1 LVNLKLKKMKEQTL
15 IEMKNK
21 IETLGKAV
29 QFLMKEV
36 PQLKDLAVGTLET
49 IKQMD
54 DYEDAIKSLKDKFME
69 DTSKTEEVESLETPV
84 N

>member
-1 LVNLKLKKMKEQTL
+1 MKEQTL

-21 IETLGKAV
+21 IETLGQAV
-29 QFLMKEV
+29 QFLMREV

-54 DYEDAIKSLKDKFME
+54 DYEQAIEDLKKKMAEESSKAEEADASR
-69 DTSKTEEVESLETPV
+69 ETV
-84 N
+84 K